1 MQPRRSIKTLLS
13 TTRHYTPATANGR
26 ALVQPSCLLFFPFL
40 FFSFFFLLQTTFLL
54 LTGFTLVAV
63 VMEECHISL

>member
-1 MQPRRSIKTLLS
+1 MQLRRFIKILLC
-13 TTRHYTPATANGR
+13 TTRHYTPATAKDVRYCSPAG
-26 ALVQPSCLLFFPFL
+26 F
-40 FFSFFFLLQTTFLL
+40 FFSPFLQTTFLL

>member
-1 MQPRRSIKTLLS
+1 MQSETDAAATL
-13 TTRHYTPATANGR
+13 HKNPFVHNTPLHPCNSEGR
-26 ALVQPSCLLFFPFL
+26 MLLQPSWV
-40 FFSFFFLLQTTFLL
+40 FFSFLQTTFLL